1 MHVDVLHIAVGCL
14 VDPDGRVL
22 IARRPAN
29 KPGGGKWEFPG
40 GKREP
45 GESIEQTLAR
55 ELDEELGVSLK
66 ATRPLLR
73 FHHAY
78 RDRTVLLDIHCV
90 TAWTG
95 EPHGRE
101 GQPVVWCEPER
112 LTDYDLLSANK
123 PIVDALCLPA
133 AYAITPE
140 PELDHAAFLARMP
153 ALIASGVRLLR
164 LRANGLADTAYEAL
178 ATEVARV
185 TGPAGV
191 DLIVDRDTALC
202 RRVGAAGLHWPAGRL
217 TAADSRPVP
226 SDLWLVVS
234 CHDRAEL
241 LQAHRGGADAAVL
254 SPVRST
260 PSHPDARPLDW
271 PGFAEARADVPLPVY
286 ALGGVGPAELETA
299 WRHGAQGVAG
309 IRAFW
314 PASA

>member
-1 MHVDVLHIAVGCL
+1 MNADVLHIAVGCL
-14 VDPDGRVL
+14 IDGHGRVL

-40 GKREP
+40 GKRER

-55 ELDEELGVSLK
+55 ELDEELGVSLR

-101 GQPVVWCEPER
+101 GQPVVWCEPDR

-123 PIVDALCLPA
+123 PIVDALRLPD

-140 PELDHAAFLARMP
+140 PGPDRAAFLARLP
-153 ALIASGVRLLR
+153 ALIERGVRLLR
-164 LRANGLADTAYEAL
+164 LRAPGLADPVYEAL
-178 ATEVARV
+178 AREVAAI

-191 DLIVDRDTALC
+191 DLIVDREAALC

-217 TAADSRPVP
+217 AAVASRPVP
-226 SDLWLVVS
+226 PDQWLIVS

-241 LQAHRGGADAAVL
+241 RQAQRCGADAAVL
-254 SPVRST
+254 SPVRAT
-260 PSHPDARPLDW
+260 PSHPDAGPLGW
-271 PGFAEARADVPLPVY
+271 PGFAQAREDVALPVY
-286 ALGGVGPAELETA
+286 ALGGVGPGDLENA

-314 PASA
+314 PAPV